1 MSMIRKFLTLI
12 AVFAA
17 LGAVSL
23 AHAQRGDPAL
33 MQARAQ
39 GIVGEM
45 YTGYLG
51 IADESRATADIRR
64 RVDETNAKR
73 LSIYTETAK
82 ENGQTVAVIAALT
95 AEKQI
100 AAAGSGEVV
109 KPGASEPWT
118 KK

>member
-12 AVFAA
+12 AAFAA
-17 LGAVSL
+17 LGAVSM
-23 AHAQRGDPAL
+23 AHAQRGDAAL

-51 IADESRATADIRR
+51 IADESRATPDIRR
-64 RVDETNAKR
+64 RVDEVNARR
-73 LSIYTETAK
+73 LSFYTDTAK

-100 AAAGSGEVV
+100 AAATPGEVV
-109 KPGASEPWT
+109 KPGTSDPWMQ
-118 KK
+118 K

>member
-12 AVFAA
+12 AAFAA
-17 LGAVSL
+17 LGAVSM

-33 MQARAQ
+33 MQAKAQ

-45 YTGYLG
+45 YNGYLG
-51 IADESRATADIRR
+51 VADESRATPDIRR
-64 RVDETNAKR
+64 RVDEANAKR
-73 LSIYTETAK
+73 LSIYTDTAK

-100 AAAGSGEVV
+100 AAAEAGEIV
-109 KPGASEPWT
+109 KPGASDAWT